1 MSEESLQ
8 AALRVAFAYL
18 NRRERTVAEM
28 RLRIERDGHSAATRD
43 AVIDELIGAG
53 YLDDARYA
61 RLFVQDKRTLAGW
74 GGERI
79 RRALAGRGVDR
90 DLVEAALAQ
99 EEGETELDRALA
111 LLRRRFPEPPR
122 ERRERDRALRML
134 LRRGYDLELAV
145 EALAAYAR
153 GVEVP

>member
-8 AALRVAFAYL
+8 DALRVAYAYL
-18 NRRERTVAEM
+18 NRCERTVAET
-28 RLRIERDGHSAATRD
+28 RLRIEREGVSAATSE
-43 AVIDELIGAG
+43 AVLDELIGAG

-61 RLFVQDKRTLAGW
+61 RLFVQDKRTLEAW
-74 GGERI
+74 GAARI

-111 LLRRRFPEPPR
+111 LLARRFPEAPR
-122 ERRERDRALRML
+122 ERRERDRALGML
-134 LRRGYDLELAV
+134 LRRGYDSELAV

-153 GVEVP
+153 GLNVH